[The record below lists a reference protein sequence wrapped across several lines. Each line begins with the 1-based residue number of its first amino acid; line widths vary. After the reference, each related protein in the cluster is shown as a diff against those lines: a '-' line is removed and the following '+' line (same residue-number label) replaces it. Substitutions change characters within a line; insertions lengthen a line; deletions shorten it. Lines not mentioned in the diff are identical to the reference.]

1 MRRART
7 ARAMSRSSNASFP
20 EGSGGSG
27 QLAVA
32 GLVESERERS
42 ADRPRVLELRA
53 LARFTGAL
61 ENASPDRKLSAF
73 PLLERRCDVTARRLE
88 RLAQRPGIRRRLG
101 GPRRSVW
108 P

>member
-1 MRRART
+1 MAL
-7 ARAMSRSSNASFP
+7 AMSRSSSASSP
-20 EGSGGSG
+20 EGPGGSG
-27 QLAVA
+27 KLAVA

-53 LARFTGAL
+53 LARVTRAL
-61 ENASPDRKLSAF
+61 EDPSPDRKLTAF
-73 PLLERRCDVTARRLE
+73 PLLERHSHVTARGLE